1 MSESKLDSM
10 VCVLAATRQ
19 PTRQS
24 LIMKE
29 VVRGSHPVLIETK
42 LKEMTKGSVNFGLP
56 DLRGEKHQ

>member
-1 MSESKLDSM
+1 M